1 MFSGYAALTAGLFGT
16 DMILKKTVEDKLEP
30 GEEHKLFHGRIL
42 LRRVYNY
49 GAMLNILSD
58 HPKIIKSTS
67 LLLGA
72 GMLIC
77 DMVFWPLRGRHIQ
90 KLGLSLFTGGAL
102 SNIFDR
108 LIRGRVVDYFG
119 IQTRWK
125 RFTDI
130 TFNLGDLFIFTGAL
144 LVSVFPGFCK
154 K

>member
-1 MFSGYAALTAGLFGT
+1 MVSGYAALAAGLFGT
-16 DMILKKTVEDKLEP
+16 DTILKKTVEERLEP
-30 GEEHKLFHGRIL
+30 GEERKLFHGRIL

-49 GAMLNILSD
+49 GVMLNILSD
-58 HPKIIKSTS
+58 HPKIIRSAS

-72 GMLIC
+72 GMLSF
-77 DMVFWPLRGRHIQ
+77 DMIVWPLRGRHVQ

-125 RFTDI
+125 KFTDV
-130 TFNLGDLFIFTGAL
+130 TFNLGDLFIFAGAL
-144 LVSVFPGFCK
+144 LVSVFPGFWK

>member
-1 MFSGYAALTAGLFGT
+1 MVSGYAALAGGLFGT
-16 DMILKKTVEDKLEP
+16 DTILKKTVEEILEP
-30 GEEHKLFHGRIL
+30 GEERKLFQGRIL

-49 GAMLNILSD
+49 GAMLNVLSNY
-58 HPKIIKSTS
+58 PKVIKSAS

-72 GMLIC
+72 GMLIF
-77 DMVFWPLRGRHIQ
+77 DMIVWPLRGHHVQ

-108 LIRGRVVDYFG
+108 LVRGRVVDYFG

-125 RFTDI
+125 KFTDV

-144 LVSVFPGFCK
+144 LVSVFPGFWK